1 MTEAEIAAPPQAGSA
16 AAARTPAR
24 LPFLDRV
31 LLFGTGF
38 GVAINERNLEVT
50 IVRARP
56 AGPSLVAATVIRD
69 FRTRP
74 AAEWGAELMAFLAGA
89 KETRLAATV
98 LLPREEVIVRLLHL
112 PGVSTKDIPAAIEL
126 QIDTLHP
133 YGEAEIASAWN
144 RASANAAAGGSVIV
158 GLVRKEVV
166 SGYETLFAEAG
177 IPMAA
182 VTFSAT
188 VLHSAIRVWSAAP
201 ASLLFYLTD
210 GRGRTEVYGESE
222 ARALY
227 SAEFSCP
234 PERAIAIA
242 RGELRLAAGQLGAQD
257 SARPLREALPAVVN
271 PLTGTPVDLPVL
283 AYAAALAGS
292 ASRARRFAN
301 LLPPERRASHDR
313 VQYLLPAVLAALLL
327 LSLIAVFVV
336 FPALEQRRY
345 RNDLTTAAHAL
356 EPSISRVQTIDR
368 RVTSDR
374 AKIGLLDDLRRR
386 PQADLDVLNE
396 LTRLLP
402 AEIWTNSVEIYPDSV
417 VIAGEAPQAAPLLK
431 VLDSSPLFE
440 NSEFAVAVSRTAQ
453 QTEQFRI
460 KTMRRGRTGRT
471 TP

>member
-1 MTEAEIAAPPQAGSA
+1 MTEAEIAAPPQAGA
-16 AAARTPAR
+16 AADARTPAN

-31 LLFGTGF
+31 LRFGTGF
-38 GVAINERNLEVT
+38 GVAINEQNLEVA

-56 AGPSLVAATVIRD
+56 AGPSLVAATAIRD
-69 FRTRP
+69 FRSRP
-74 AAEWGAELMAFLAGA
+74 AAEWGAELMAFLAAA

-112 PGVSTKDIPAAIEL
+112 PGVATKDIPAAIEL

-133 YGEAEIASAWN
+133 YGEAEIAWAWN
-144 RASANAAAGGSVIV
+144 RASANAAGGFVIV
-158 GLVRKEVV
+158 GLVRKEIL

-182 VTFSAT
+182 VTFSAA
-188 VLHSAIRVWSAAP
+188 VIHSAIRVWSAAP
-201 ASLLFYLTD
+201 ASFLFYLTD

-242 RGELRLAAGQLGAQD
+242 RGELRLAAEQ

-271 PLTGTPVDLPVL
+271 VLTGTPVDLPVL

-292 ASRARRFAN
+292 ASRSRRFAN

-313 VQYLLPAVLAALLL
+313 VQYLLPAVLGVLLL

-336 FPALEQRRY
+336 FPAVEQRRY
-345 RNDLTTAAHAL
+345 RNELMAAARAL
-356 EPSISRVQTIDR
+356 EPSIARVQTIDR
-368 RVTSDR
+368 RVASDR
-374 AKIGLLDDLRRR
+374 AKTGVLDDLRRR
-386 PQADLDVLNE
+386 PRADLDVLNE